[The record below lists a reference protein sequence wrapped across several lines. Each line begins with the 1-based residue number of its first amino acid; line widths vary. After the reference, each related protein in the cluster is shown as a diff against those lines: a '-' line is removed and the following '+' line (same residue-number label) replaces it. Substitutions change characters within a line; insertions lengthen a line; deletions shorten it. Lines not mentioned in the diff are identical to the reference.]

1 MQSSVQSHYNG
12 IALIAAIITAIIA
25 FIAATVILKVPL
37 ISVVVAGKQITSS
50 T

>member
-12 IALIAAIITAIIA
+12 IALIA

-37 ISVVVAGKQITSS
+37 ISVVGAGKQITSS